1 MNDQPHAPELLD
13 AVRQFLEQHLLPT
26 VTDHR
31 LRFQTLIAAHVLGIV
46 SRELVTEEATLAAEQ
61 TWLTDLL
68 GAPQGE
74 ADSLAEQRDLVRGL
88 NERLCQRIRH
98 GDFDDPTRWQ
108 EATEIVRR
116 MVVLKLEVA
125 NPRYLE
131 ATR

>member
-74 ADSLAEQRDLVRGL
+74 AASLAEQRDLVRGL